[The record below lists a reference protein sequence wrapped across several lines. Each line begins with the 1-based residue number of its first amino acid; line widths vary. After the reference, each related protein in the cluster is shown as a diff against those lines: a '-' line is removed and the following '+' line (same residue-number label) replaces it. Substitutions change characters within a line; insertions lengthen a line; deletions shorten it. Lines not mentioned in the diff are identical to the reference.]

1 MNVLS
6 NMEKHW
12 RRFPELQ
19 RLFKNASLGNDSY
32 HHGGLRSPYTTV
44 IDDLHDLAT
53 IVAIVGR
60 GEELIRTAARR
71 AATEEPGEYV
81 ERMRRLVSELDYLR
95 ADLQSLTEGFLRE
108 RIEEL
113 RRQKDVIGRALS
125 QAREDEHR
133 SENRPGGTGQGQPGD
148 SHTGN

>member
-6 NMEKHW
+6 NMEEHW

-19 RLFKNASLGNDSY
+19 RLFTNASLGNDFY

-71 AATEEPGEYV
+71 AATEEPAEYV
-81 ERMRRLVSELDYLR
+81 ARMRRLVSELDHL
-95 ADLQSLTEGFLRE
+95 ALHLHSFTEGFLRE
-108 RIEEL
+108 RIKEL
-113 RRQKDVIGRALS
+113 RQQQDVIYRALS
-125 QAREDEHR
+125 QAREDEYR

>member
-1 MNVLS
+1 M
-6 NMEKHW
+6 
-12 RRFPELQ
+12 
-19 RLFKNASLGNDSY
+19 A
-32 HHGGLRSPYTTV
+32 
-44 IDDLHDLAT
+44 DLHDLAT

-71 AATEEPGEYV
+71 AATEEPAEYV
-81 ERMRRLVSELDYLR
+81 ARMSRLVNELD
-95 ADLQSLTEGFLRE
+95 DLARHLHSLTEGFLRK

-113 RRQKDVIGRALS
+113 RQEQHVIYRAIS